1 MGVSLPISVLVVAF
15 LAGCTSTVQ
24 VGLANAPLLINGG
37 TPETRVHDVIA
48 NGHDACERNGFP
60 PGEVLK
66 GHIPPCI
73 KKEKFAA
80 VPDFRWNP
88 PPAPPR
94 HVRVNEDTWIS
105 PRYPLGVCPSP
116 GPGLSRSETGVAA
129 ASLSASSAELA
140 CNEPW

>member
-1 MGVSLPISVLVVAF
+1 MGSSIPLSVFIGALLV
-15 LAGCTSTVQ
+15 GCTSTVQ

-66 GHIPPCI
+66 GHVPPCS
-73 KKEKFAA
+73 KTEKLAA
-80 VPDFRWNP
+80 VPDVLWNP
-88 PPAPPR
+88 SPTI
-94 HVRVNEDTWIS
+94 TWIS

-116 GPGLSRSETGVAA
+116 GPGLSRMETGIAA
-129 ASLSASSAELA
+129 LSLSSSSAELA
-140 CNEPW
+140 CNDRW